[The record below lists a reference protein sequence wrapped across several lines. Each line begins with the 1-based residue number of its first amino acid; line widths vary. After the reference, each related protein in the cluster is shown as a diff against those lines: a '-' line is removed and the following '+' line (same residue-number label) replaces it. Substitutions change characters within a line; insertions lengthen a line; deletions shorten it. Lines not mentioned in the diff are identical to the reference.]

1 MGNEFGAAD
10 MQPHLVYGMILHD
23 KYDATVVTPTTVLA
37 GGYHQKMRLRKAWM
51 MVVDAD
57 LSVADV
63 DIDIYHGGN
72 LVVET
77 AVTGAN
83 TSPIGDVTELTVVDQ
98 YKDLEADDA
107 LIIINTVAS
116 TTGDL
121 FFTFEYE
128 LVE

>member
-10 MQPHLVYGMILHD
+10 MQPHLVYGTSLHE
-23 KYDATVVTPTTVLA
+23 YCDATSVVAVTVLA

-51 MVVDAD
+51 MVVDAA

-63 DIDIYHGGN
+63 DVDVYHGGN

-77 AVTGAN
+77 AVTGAVD
-83 TSPIGDVTELTVVDQ
+83 SPIGDMTELVIVDQ
-98 YKDLEADDA
+98 YKDLEPDDA
-107 LIIINTVAS
+107 LIIANTVAS

-121 FFTFEYE
+121 FFIFEYE